1 LKPSNLRIKLSRIY
15 VAVIGIK
22 AIMNRPIVLKKPF
35 ALIMY
40 DLKTYESITT
50 EIDAIKILDISLI
63 TLL

>member
-1 LKPSNLRIKLSRIY
+1 
-15 VAVIGIK
+15 
-22 AIMNRPIVLKKPF
+22 MNRPIVFKKPF

-63 TLL
+63 TPL